1 MPHAK
6 AENNASTP
14 TVNGNGN
21 SSSSQFISHLT
32 SYPLVSDSIS
42 TIKSN
47 PYGRRSISLADQG
60 YHHLIAPFIPYAQRP
75 YGYVKPYVEKA
86 DSLADVGLNKVDETF
101 PIVRQETQKL
111 KSSVI
116 ELAFFP
122 FRLAGSSKDYV
133 LNTYS
138 GQYQKC
144 GGNGVVSGGK
154 ALITTSLV
162 VTSESLNWIRS
173 FLAQKKEQSKE
184 VAKEKTS
191 RN

>member
-1 MPHAK
+1 M
-6 AENNASTP
+6 NDSNFL
-14 TVNGNGN
+14 
-21 SSSSQFISHLT
+21 QHLT

-42 TIKSN
+42 TFKSN

-60 YHHLIAPFIPYAQRP
+60 YHQLIAPFIPFAQRP

-122 FRLAGSSKDYV
+122 FRLAGNSKDYV

-138 GQYQKC
+138 GEYQKC
-144 GGNGVVSGGK
+144 GGKGVVSGGK

-162 VTSESLNWIRS
+162 VTSESLNWIGS
-173 FLAQKKEQSKE
+173 LLAQKKEQSKE
-184 VAKEKTS
+184 VTKEKKS
-191 RN
+191 NN